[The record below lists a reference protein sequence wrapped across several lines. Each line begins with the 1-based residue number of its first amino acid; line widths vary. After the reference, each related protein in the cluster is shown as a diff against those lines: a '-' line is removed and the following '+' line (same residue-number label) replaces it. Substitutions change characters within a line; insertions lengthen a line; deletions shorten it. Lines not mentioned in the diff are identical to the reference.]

1 MINFIIPSSIIVQ
14 NSSRWQV
21 QSFRHFGTNGVQ
33 TQSNT
38 FFALMQQQLCLYLR
52 AAKPLKLKNY
62 LFSHIGANHEYE
74 DAEVLRE
81 ELNDLCDHA
90 ILPVNHLLIQL
101 LAPPTLDRPALPTFK
116 FAISVDRY
124 LLDDLL
130 ELRPDVI
137 KSYADLLATKQ
148 VELVADPGFSA
159 LALFCAP
166 EQLVP
171 QVDAHLHKLQAHFA
185 LAPVCCSAVG
195 ALLTPDLARSLGQMG
210 FRTLLADLPAG
221 VSHTWQSVGFSTDLS
236 LIYGNR
242 DLMAVFADH
251 FDNSA
256 SPLYPFTA
264 AKFLKQVMQPA
275 NLFFDYNTFGVT
287 YSEDTGIFGFLEEL
301 VQDIGRSTHF
311 STILPTEL
319 EAVQLPNA
327 SGHSAALAVANN
339 EYHTLTENKL
349 QKEVL
354 EKIRSLK
361 ERVTDQDEYLRVIW
375 LRLLDIS
382 LFRAMRLGQPTS
394 RPKEW
399 SPYDV
404 YINCMNILSD
414 MEKRFVPND
423 KSKPRVFSALR
434 AKSRE
439 MIQPLPLPISV

>member
-1 MINFIIPSSIIVQ
+1 
-14 NSSRWQV
+14 
-21 QSFRHFGTNGVQ
+21 
-33 TQSNT
+33 
-38 FFALMQQQLCLYLR
+38 MQQQLCLYLR

-62 LFSHIGANHEYE
+62 LFSQIGANHEYE
-74 DAEVLRE
+74 DVEVLRE

-90 ILPVNHLLIQL
+90 ILPVNNLLLQV
-101 LAPPTLDRPALPTFK
+101 LARPISDRPALPAFK
-116 FAISVDRY
+116 LAISIGRY

-137 KSYADLLATKQ
+137 KSYTSLLATKQ

-159 LALFCAP
+159 LALSCAP

-171 QVDAHLHKLQAHFA
+171 QVEAYLHKLQTHFA
-185 LAPVCCSAVG
+185 LVPVCCSAVG
-195 ALLTPDLARSLGQMG
+195 ALLTPDLARSLGQLG

-221 VSHTWQSVGFSTDLS
+221 VTHPWQSVSFSTDLS
-236 LIYGNR
+236 LVYGNR
-242 DLMAVFADH
+242 DLMMVFADH
-251 FDNSA
+251 FDNNA

-264 AKFLKQVMQPA
+264 AKFLKQVVQPA
-275 NLFFDYNTFGVT
+275 NLFFDYSTFGVSH
-287 YSEDTGIFGFLEEL
+287 SEDTGIFGFLEEL

-319 EAVQLPNA
+319 EAVESPNA
-327 SGHSAALAVANN
+327 SGHSAALAVASK

-354 EKIRSLK
+354 EKIRWLK
-361 ERVTDQDEYLRVIW
+361 SRVMDQDEPLRVIW

-382 LFRAMRLGQPTS
+382 LFRAMRLGQPAS
-394 RPKEW
+394 HPKEW

-414 MEKRFVPND
+414 MERRFGPHD
-423 KSKPRVFSALR
+423 KPKPKVFSAL
-434 AKSRE
+434 
-439 MIQPLPLPISV
+439 